1 MNRGQSRIRSVGVP
15 EARGRAVILFNEEV
29 GHFHQLPADFKDW
42 KAHMSITATAV
53 VKKETKVDPKKPQD
67 KVIEL
72 PEVIKKAARE
82 RYTSFFMVDLHHL
95 GVWDFAELSTVTG
108 TLRCWIAG

>member
-1 MNRGQSRIRSVGVP
+1 VP

-72 PEVIKKAARE
+72 PEDEPTYVHFAQCARCGTE
-82 RYTSFFMVDLHHL
+82 FTFVPDSDWV
-95 GVWDFAELSTVTG
+95 TVVYPGMRT
-108 TLRCWIAG
+108 

>member
-15 EARGRAVILFNEEV
+15 EARGRAVILFNVEV

-67 KVIEL
+67 KVHYASLSVLNEDGKGYGL
-72 PEVIKKAARE
+72 PRYLGEFRE
-82 RYTSFFMVDLHHL
+82 RCSSAQT
-95 GVWDFAELSTVTG
+95 
-108 TLRCWIAG
+108 